1 MCSNSTPSWIPAAS
15 FFIFCMEDSVVSG
28 RRHQGGSE
36 YAIIFEFDNE
46 FVDLE
51 PKWCEVCKFHCDL
64 LLNRK

>member
-1 MCSNSTPSWIPAAS
+1 
-15 FFIFCMEDSVVSG
+15 MEDSVVSG

-51 PKWCEVCKFHCDL
+51 PKWLEVCKFHCDL
-64 LLNRK
+64 LLNQK